1 MKMVFQNSFS
11 RNSTA
16 LDLANR
22 PPIII
27 PRNNDPRDT
36 LKKNIIKPKK
46 DFSNYDKPPS
56 TIISRSINMFQT
68 GMIENVSGPIKN
80 CSSCGG
86 AK

>member
-1 MKMVFQNSFS
+1 MVFQNSFS

-22 PPIII
+22 PPIIL
-27 PRNNDPRDT
+27 PTNRDPINS
-36 LKKNIIKPKK
+36 LKKNIIKPQK
-46 DFSNYDKPPS
+46 DFTKYDKQPS
-56 TIISRSINMFQT
+56 TTISRSINMFQT
-68 GMIENVSGPIKN
+68 GMIQNVNGPIKN